1 MYTTTFEFETK
12 EDATVLVELLSD
24 TLLEWD
30 EQENKVFIY
39 DEAED
44 DAEYNKDAYLN
55 ILEKKEIYV
64 FCSIED
70 NTESSGINYY
80 DEYGL
85 KESDFY

>member
-12 EDATVLVELLSD
+12 EDATVLIDLISD

-30 EQENKVFIY
+30 QQENKVFLY
-39 DEAED
+39 EETED
-44 DAEYNKDAYLN
+44 DAEFNKDAYLN

-70 NTESSGINYY
+70 NAESSAINYY

-85 KESDFY
+85 KESDFI

>member
-1 MYTTTFEFETK
+1 MYTTIFEFETK
-12 EDATVLVELLSD
+12 EDASILTELISD

-30 EQENKVFIY
+30 QQENKVFIY
-39 DEAED
+39 DESED

-55 ILEKKEIYV
+55 ILEEKGIYV

-70 NTESSGINYY
+70 NAEEGNINYY
-80 DEYGL
+80 EEYGL